1 MLFSFNRG
9 FEISTT
15 TKNVYPYHLLEKFSD
30 ETICMFDEMR
40 KRKSRKLPTSLALPK
55 AITRGQQT
63 IREYHKK
70 DESKVPLH
78 KRAGLDDNYVP

>member
-1 MLFSFNRG
+1 MFFSRG

-15 TKNVYPYHLLEKFSD
+15 SRNVYPYHLLENYSD
-30 ETICMFDEMR
+30 EIICLFDEER
-40 KRKSRKLPTSLALPK
+40 KRKARTLPTSLALPK

-63 IREYHKK
+63 IREYFKK

-78 KRAGLDDNYVP
+78 KRAGLPDNYVP